1 MIKHRLERDGLL
13 IAPVTQEDLP
23 QIWLW
28 YSDVERYKHA
38 TGLDRP
44 ITFEEMRDKYIEAC
58 CSRWEF
64 FFKVVEKQHGIMLGV
79 VKGRVH
85 YLLKDEAW
93 ISSILIDEAYQ
104 GAGVGH
110 AVVSMLEEYFRSVWL
125 MRWLYTGVV
134 ASNIAG
140 LEFWRSMGYAEV
152 RKTRYQIML
161 DDKPEDI
168 IIMAKNLECDKNL
181 ECERLLTL
189 CLC

>member
-1 MIKHRLERDGLL
+1 MIEHRLERDGLL
-13 IAPVTQEDLP
+13 IAPVTKEDLF

-38 TGLDRP
+38 TGLDKP
-44 ITFEEMRDKYIEAC
+44 ITFEEMRDKYIEAR

-85 YLLKDEAW
+85 YLLDDEAW

-104 GAGVGH
+104 GVGVGH
-110 AVVSMLEEYFRSVWL
+110 TVVSTLEEYFRSVWL
-125 MRWLYTGVV
+125 IRWLYTGVL
-134 ASNIAG
+134 ASNVVG
-140 LEFWRSMGYAEV
+140 LEFWKSMGFAEV

-161 DDKPEDI
+161 NDRPEDI
-168 IIMAKNLECDKNL
+168 VIMAKNLEYGS
-181 ECERLLTL
+181 
-189 CLC
+189 CLRCACADL

>member
-1 MIKHRLERDGLL
+1 MIEHRLERGGLL
-13 IAPVTQEDLP
+13 IAPVAQEDLF

-38 TGLDRP
+38 TGLGKP
-44 ITFEEMRDKYIEAC
+44 ITFEEMRDKYLEAR

-64 FFKVVEKQHGIMLGV
+64 FFKVVEKRYGIMLGV

-85 YLLKDEAW
+85 YLLNDEAW

-110 AVVSMLEEYFRSVWL
+110 AVVSALEEYFRSVWL
-125 MRWLYTGVV
+125 IKWLYTGVLIG
-134 ASNIAG
+134 NTAG
-140 LEFWRSMGYAEV
+140 LEFWRSMGFTEV

-161 DDKPEDI
+161 DDRPEELV
-168 IIMAKNLECDKNL
+168 IMAKNLECSGWLHCACVDL
-181 ECERLLTL
+181 
-189 CLC
+189 